1 MTEMPPYLSG
11 KDEEKDSGE
20 EESDSSDVDDWVLP
34 LSYDQQRHLEPIKG
48 LERAEH
54 SWRVKEKV
62 RRPAIRICVDHN
74 KRTWTPLHQPAPQC
88 SDMFNSKF
96 VQSLKY

>member
-1 MTEMPPYLSG
+1 MMPPYLTG

-20 EESDSSDVDDWVLP
+20 EESDSSDVDDWDLP
-34 LSYDQQRHLEPIKG
+34 LSFDQPRHLEPIKG

-62 RRPAIRICVDHN
+62 RRPATFRVRAHHN
-74 KRTWTPLHQPAPQC
+74 KRTWTRVPHRRRSVVKCMMQGC
-88 SDMFNSKF
+88 WCY
-96 VQSLKY
+96 KYLC

>member
-1 MTEMPPYLSG
+1 MTEMPPYLTG

-20 EESDSSDVDDWVLP
+20 EESDSSDVDDWDLP
-34 LSYDQQRHLEPIKG
+34 LTFDQPRHLEPIKG

-62 RRPAIRICVDHN
+62 RRPVPSAFSRITTNAHGFLCPTGTVG
-74 KRTWTPLHQPAPQC
+74 L
-88 SDMFNSKF
+88 
-96 VQSLKY
+96 

>member
-1 MTEMPPYLSG
+1 MTEMPPYLTG

-20 EESDSSDVDDWVLP
+20 EESDSSDVDDWDLP
-34 LSYDQQRHLEPIKG
+34 LSFDQPRHLEPIKG

-62 RRPAIRICVDHN
+62 RLSAHSAFARITTNAHGLVYP
-74 KRTWTPLHQPAPQC
+74 TGAVVL
-88 SDMFNSKF
+88 
-96 VQSLKY
+96 

>member
-1 MTEMPPYLSG
+1 MTEMPPYLIG

-20 EESDSSDVDDWVLP
+20 EESDSSGVDDWDLP
-34 LSYDQQRHLEPIKG
+34 LSFDQPRHLEPIKG

-62 RRPAIRICVDHN
+62 RHSTHSGTNITTNAHGLVYPTGTV
-74 KRTWTPLHQPAPQC
+74 L
-88 SDMFNSKF
+88 
-96 VQSLKY
+96 L